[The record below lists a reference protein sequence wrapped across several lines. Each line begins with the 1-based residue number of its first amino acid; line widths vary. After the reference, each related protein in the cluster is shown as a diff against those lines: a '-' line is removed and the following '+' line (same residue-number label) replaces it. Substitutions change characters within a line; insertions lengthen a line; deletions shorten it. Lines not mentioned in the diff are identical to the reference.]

1 MNGRRELTSR
11 CFRQRFSENW
21 KLNRSYLKT
30 LEISTGASM
39 ELKDISG
46 LVNNCVEEAGIQNG
60 IVLVYT
66 PHTTAGITI
75 NENADPSVK
84 SDMIKFFSEMV
95 PDKSYFRHMEGN
107 SSSHIM
113 SSLISPSQSFILDN
127 GRLIL
132 GTWQGIFFCE
142 FDGPRSRKVY
152 VKILSEDQ

>member
-1 MNGRRELTSR
+1 M
-11 CFRQRFSENW
+11 
-21 KLNRSYLKT
+21 NRSYLKT

-46 LVNNCVEEAGIQNG
+46 LVNDCVGEAGIQNG

-84 SDMIKFFSEMV
+84 SDMIRFFSEMV

>member
-1 MNGRRELTSR
+1 M
-11 CFRQRFSENW
+11 
-21 KLNRSYLKT
+21 NRSYLKS

-46 LVNNCVEEAGIQNG
+46 LVNDCVREAGIQNG
-60 IVLVYT
+60 IVLIYT
-66 PHTTAGITI
+66 THTTAGITI

-132 GTWQGIFFCE
+132 GTWQGIYFCE

>member
-1 MNGRRELTSR
+1 
-11 CFRQRFSENW
+11 
-21 KLNRSYLKT
+21 LNRSYLKI
-30 LEISTGASM
+30 LEISTGAPM

-46 LVNNCVEEAGIQNG
+46 LVNDCVGEAGVQNG
-60 IVLVYT
+60 IILVYT

-84 SDMIKFFSEMV
+84 SDMIRFFSEMV
-95 PDKSYFRHMEGN
+95 PDRSYFRHMEGN

>member
-1 MNGRRELTSR
+1 M
-11 CFRQRFSENW
+11 
-21 KLNRSYLKT
+21 NRSYLKI
-30 LEISTGASM
+30 LEISTGAPM

-46 LVNNCVEEAGIQNG
+46 LVNDCVGEAGVQNG
-60 IVLVYT
+60 IILVYT

-84 SDMIKFFSEMV
+84 SDMIRFFSEMV

-127 GRLIL
+127 SRLIL

-152 VKILSEDQ
+152 VKILSEDL

>member
-1 MNGRRELTSR
+1 M
-11 CFRQRFSENW
+11 
-21 KLNRSYLKT
+21 NRSYLKI
-30 LEISTGASM
+30 LEISTGAPM

-46 LVNNCVEEAGIQNG
+46 LVNDCVGEAGVQNG
-60 IVLVYT
+60 IILVYT

-84 SDMIKFFSEMV
+84 SDMIRFFSEMV
-95 PDKSYFRHMEGN
+95 PDRSYFRHMEGN